1 MERASTLLS
10 TPTMGSP
17 ADFDQL
23 SQQATL
29 PSGNLA
35 SFVSS
40 KQLFQHLLGFSYIGL
55 ACSLWP
61 LQCTGQRSLWT
72 LGSVHSGQCPQW
84 ALSSVQDHQN
94 TAKHGFLRL
103 LPVCLCILLSVHPY
117 SICLQAQ
124 VRAASAHQ
132 NMANHDFRLSLP
144 LTVWVHPPPM
154 LSTAKHSVSPSLLQV
169 ARACTYNALQWTEGR
184 CPAPSY

>member
-1 MERASTLLS
+1 MDCFGLYLTKAMERASTLLS

-23 SQQATL
+23 SQQATP

-40 KQLFQHLLGFSYIGL
+40 KQLFQHLLCFSYIGL

-61 LQCTGQRSLWT
+61 LD
-72 LGSVHSGQCPQW
+72 SVHCGHWTVSTVDSGD
-84 ALSSVQDHQN
+84 SVQCGCALKVHHN

-117 SICLQAQ
+117 CLQAQ

-144 LTVWVHPPPM
+144 LTV
-154 LSTAKHSVSPSLLQV
+154 
-169 ARACTYNALQWTEGR
+169 
-184 CPAPSY
+184 

>member
-144 LTVWVHPPPM
+144 LTVWVHPPPIP
-154 LSTAKHSVSPSLLQV
+154 SPPPSYKLP
-169 ARACTYNALQWTEGR
+169 E
-184 CPAPSY
+184 PAPTMHCSELKAGAPPPPTNILVY